1 MSPDG
6 GGVICAV
13 HTDRRG
19 FPRGRVP
26 GGMPVVPA
34 KFLVPTA
41 GGGGGKHRQ
50 QRGGRKDGGGA
61 KEKDTKAKGQGGVV
75 GTDRTN
81 GSGSDGGAEKGD
93 DDDDGD
99 SASSGSDDEGSDG
112 YRKGGYHPV
121 KVGEVFRDGRYV
133 VRKKL
138 GWGHFSTVWLCDD
151 LETRTQI
158 ALKVQKSASHYT
170 EAALDEIEILKR
182 VQDVES
188 VDFGET
194 KEQKDKRQRPHH
206 RAVETKTKSKSKNAG
221 RLAASRF
228 GAKLRDASDKSVTS
242 SPSVSTSSQATEEE
256 KGATRGIEPGMEASS
271 GTVNGSARTVDGSP
285 EREKYSKQ
293 GARFVVTLLDSF
305 THKGPHGTHVCM
317 TFPVLGN
324 NLLDVIKRFD
334 YRGAPVNFVKQM
346 ARDVLRGLEYLHVRK
361 NIIHTD
367 LKPENVLL
375 TKILPSWEEV
385 RAKESAGFASAAA
398 GVVVRPA
405 VAVGE
410 RGTGA
415 GIGEQVSNHRVE
427 AEAPVGDVKEIPV
440 TEVETEADAKKHGAQ
455 ETLESVLREVVEL
468 AESRSDLRFPAEAP
482 AGCVSER
489 KNVAGKDG
497 DTLGGVANGRS
508 GDAPTT
514 IHSELTEIL
523 PSTSETPGGGS
534 CASEENEVSETE
546 TETKKK
552 PPTSRG
558 GGPTPVPA
566 DLCGLGFRVV
576 DLGNA
581 CWTYKQF
588 TSDIQTRQYRCPEVR
603 ISHFHIPPTD

>member
-206 RAVETKTKSKSKNAG
+206 RAGETKTKSKSKN
-221 RLAASRF
+221 
-228 GAKLRDASDKSVTS
+228 
-242 SPSVSTSSQATEEE
+242 E
-256 KGATRGIEPGMEASS
+256 
-271 GTVNGSARTVDGSP
+271 
-285 EREKYSKQ
+285 
-293 GARFVVTLLDSF
+293 
-305 THKGPHGTHVCM
+305 
-317 TFPVLGN
+317 
-324 NLLDVIKRFD
+324 
-334 YRGAPVNFVKQM
+334 
-346 ARDVLRGLEYLHVRK
+346 
-361 NIIHTD
+361 
-367 LKPENVLL
+367 
-375 TKILPSWEEV
+375 IL
-385 RAKESAGFASAAA
+385 
-398 GVVVRPA
+398 
-405 VAVGE
+405 GE
-410 RGTGA
+410 RMNKATA
-415 GIGEQVSNHRVE
+415 
-427 AEAPVGDVKEIPV
+427 
-440 TEVETEADAKKHGAQ
+440 
-455 ETLESVLREVVEL
+455 
-468 AESRSDLRFPAEAP
+468 
-482 AGCVSER
+482 
-489 KNVAGKDG
+489 
-497 DTLGGVANGRS
+497 
-508 GDAPTT
+508 
-514 IHSELTEIL
+514 
-523 PSTSETPGGGS
+523 
-534 CASEENEVSETE
+534 
-546 TETKKK
+546 
-552 PPTSRG
+552 
-558 GGPTPVPA
+558 
-566 DLCGLGFRVV
+566 
-576 DLGNA
+576 
-581 CWTYKQF
+581 
-588 TSDIQTRQYRCPEVR
+588 
-603 ISHFHIPPTD
+603 